1 MSDMEKKKTPAKL
14 LKEVKELVR
23 SLGDEYDTDDL
34 LRLVD
39 DLRELL
45 DIPDP
50 EDQYD

>member
-1 MSDMEKKKTPAKL
+1 MDKKKTPAKL

-23 SLGDEYDTDDL
+23 SLNVEHDTDDL

-45 DIPDP
+45 GIPDP
-50 EDQYD
+50 EDE